1 MRILCCIAL
10 FVALSGGVELK
21 QTRETFVERIDRM
34 EAGMHR
40 MSLQFNYLVKSVAR
54 ISKHMKMETDENK
67 PEPTNNKTE
76 INAHARLMND
86 TDLEERVSVLEM
98 QMVGV
103 LNDIE
108 TIEGDQSVQDY
119 RLDEAEGEIEAIQTD
134 VTSIQET
141 ITVLVAND
149 ETMQSSIA
157 DLEQTDQDLVS
168 EIDELSTTVDS
179 QVDSL
184 DSRLSQLQ
192 VDGTFAFHA
201 YVGSYSTIPV
211 NTIVV
216 YDNVIINQGNGYN
229 SGTGVFTVPT
239 GGAGLYYFFA
249 HFAFDHNRGDFA
261 SFGIRKNGAVLAL
274 AFNDDIPGSGDTG
287 SSSCGAI
294 TILAEGTSN
303 SHVFPILV
311 LYLAEL
317 DELD

>member
-10 FVALSGGVELK
+10 CIALSSGAELK
-21 QTRETFVERIDRM
+21 ETQETFEERIGRM

-40 MSLQFNYLVKSVAR
+40 MSIQFDSMVRSVAR
-54 ISKHMKMETDENK
+54 ISKHLKIEKDENK
-67 PEPTNNKTE
+67 PAPTDNGTE
-76 INAHARLMND
+76 INKLARWMND
-86 TDLEERVSVLEM
+86 SDLEERVSILEI

-103 LNDIE
+103 LSDIE

-119 RLDEAEGEIEAIQTD
+119 RLDEAEGEIETIQAD

-141 ITVLVAND
+141 ITVLMAND
-149 ETMQSSIA
+149 ENIQSSIA
-157 DLEQTDQDLVS
+157 DLEQADQDLAT

-179 QVDSL
+179 EVDSL

-201 YVGSYSTIPV
+201 YVGSYSTVPV

-229 SGTGVFTVPT
+229 SGRGFFTVPT

-261 SFGIRKNGAVLAL
+261 SFGIRKNGAVL
-274 AFNDDIPGSGDTG
+274 GSG
-287 SSSCGAI
+287 
-294 TILAEGTSN
+294 L
-303 SHVFPILV
+303 
-311 LYLAEL
+311 
-317 DELD
+317 